1 MKKTETYDTG
11 YPTVP
16 IGGGNPYWCC
26 QYCRRPDPQ
35 INGILENH
43 LSTCEYRQRRE
54 LEIQLG
60 NKTTV
65 DDDLYADRLRE
76 VLERFGVM
84 DDDLYD
90 ALDELIQPGHY

>member
-1 MKKTETYDTG
+1 MKQTKDYG

-16 IGGGNPYWCC
+16 MGGGNPYYCC
-26 QYCRRPDPQ
+26 QYCGLTDPQ

-54 LEIQLG
+54 LEIQLIR
-60 NKTTV
+60 TRAETE
-65 DDDLYADRLRE
+65 LYSDQLRE